1 MKIGVTVHVIE
12 QPGLKPK
19 AMPTE
24 KPHTKEEAMGVFH
37 VPVLSTEEEAKPGD
51 VGSKLAAAVS
61 C

>member
-1 MKIGVTVHVIE
+1 
-12 QPGLKPK
+12 
-19 AMPTE
+19 MPTE